1 MPVIKDVVCTLCG
14 CLCDDLEATVEDNR
28 ITKVGK
34 ACKLGRAKTMGPFL
48 HERIEKPMIRKN
60 GKESE
65 LEECSYDEAI
75 TKAAEILVAAKRPMS
90 YGWCSTSCEAIEKA
104 ILLAEETGSLIDS
117 TANVCHGPSALA
129 AQEKGAP
136 TCSLGT
142 PKNYADLVIFWGCNP
157 VHAHPR
163 HQTRYSTMAKG
174 KFTPNGKKDR
184 KMIVIDPRNTD
195 TAKKADLLLQLKPG
209 SDYVL
214 IEALRATVN
223 GHEDVLPDEIAGLP
237 KEKVLEAAEMC
248 KAAKFGVLYFGMGI
262 TQTRGRYKCGDNVSS
277 LMSDLNQITKFVMIG
292 MRGHY
297 NVTGFGQ
304 VASWETGFPM
314 AIDFSRGYPY
324 YNPGETGTND
334 VLMRREVDAFIT
346 GAADPGAHFPQ
357 ESVKHLF
364 KIPAIQIDGYAN
376 PTTEFSDVV
385 IPAAIAGVECDGTA
399 YRMDCQPI
407 RMKKLVETTF
417 KSDEEILTDL
427 INKVRELKGAE
438 GAKGGA

>member
-1 MPVIKDVVCTLCG
+1 
-14 CLCDDLEATVEDNR
+14 
-28 ITKVGK
+28 
-34 ACKLGRAKTMGPFL
+34 
-48 HERIEKPMIRKN
+48 
-60 GKESE
+60 
-65 LEECSYDEAI
+65 
-75 TKAAEILVAAKRPMS
+75 
-90 YGWCSTSCEAIEKA
+90 
-104 ILLAEETGSLIDS
+104 
-117 TANVCHGPSALA
+117 
-129 AQEKGAP
+129 
-136 TCSLGT
+136 
-142 PKNYADLVIFWGCNP
+142 
-157 VHAHPR
+157 
-163 HQTRYSTMAKG
+163 MAKG
-174 KFTPNGKKDR
+174 AFTPNGKKDR

-209 SDYVL
+209 TDYIL
-214 IEALRATVN
+214 IEALRAIVN